1 MARSKELSAAF
12 FSFVIW
18 TVHISRVNLWAH
30 IILCKYTNV
39 GSIDIKGQKSS
50 KLNLF
55 VLSIYIF
62 FGQKSFEDSNSFNNN
77 NSSVIGTS
85 RLKCL
90 TKIALAKVDTYT
102 NLNFF
107 SSFDLSKNEVDIVF
121 NAFCFRFGDI
131 IKPFMIHF
139 FLLLKFKKVH
149 FHL

>member
-18 TVHISRVNLWAH
+18 TVHISRVNLWAN

-107 SSFDLSKNEVDIVF
+107 FFFWSFQKRSWH
-121 NAFCFRFGDI
+121 RFQC
-131 IKPFMIHF
+131 
-139 FLLLKFKKVH
+139 FLLSFWGYYKTLYDTLFSS
-149 FHL
+149 LEI